1 METITSK
8 VETSLDR
15 INSKLETGGKKRKI
29 VDLNKMNI
37 NSPKRHRE
45 EENMEEEEG
54 RGGRKRRRNNN
65 NLKVTGI

>member
-37 NSPKRHRE
+37 NSPK
-45 EENMEEEEG
+45 
-54 RGGRKRRRNNN
+54 
-65 NLKVTGI
+65 